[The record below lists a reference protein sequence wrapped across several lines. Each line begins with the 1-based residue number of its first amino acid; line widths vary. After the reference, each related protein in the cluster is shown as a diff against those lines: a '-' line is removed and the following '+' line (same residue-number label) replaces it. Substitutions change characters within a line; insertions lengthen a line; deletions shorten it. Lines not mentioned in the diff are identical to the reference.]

1 MSSTF
6 LRIAVSGYVFLA
18 FVAVLMNSLQGAGDT
33 VPPMIIS
40 LTAVMIITLPLAYF
54 LPRMTD
60 LGVLGI
66 RWAMASEMIAQALA
80 FILYFRTGKW
90 KTKYV

>member
-6 LRIAVSGYVFLA
+6 LRIAVAGYVFLA

-40 LTAVMIITLPLAYF
+40 LSAVMIVTLPMAYF
-54 LPRMTD
+54 LPRITD

-66 RWAMASEMIAQALA
+66 RWAMASEMIVQAIA